1 MSMLTIGTR
10 LKNKHTGFEYT
21 ICEVIV
27 MDFDLVVYEIATDGM
42 QTLRFNQDY
51 VDNYTVIE

>member
-1 MSMLTIGTR
+1 MLTIGTR

-21 ICEVIV
+21 ICEIIV
-27 MDFDLVVYEIATDGM
+27 MDFDLVVYEIATDNM

>member
-1 MSMLTIGTR
+1 MSIFIIGTR

-21 ICEVIV
+21 ISDIIV
-27 MDFDLVVYEIATDGM
+27 RDFDLVVYEITTDEM

-51 VDNYTVIE
+51 IDNYTVIE